1 MRCYICDAQDDNI
14 SYDHRDARFTPCYV
28 CQKVIADVLSSKS
41 DAEDDPYLID
51 EEWDNGQ

>member
-51 EEWDNGQ
+51 EEWDNG